1 MLLSLGIALA
11 LVALVSMLVMRG
23 TVGFLARGADN
34 GWDNAFT
41 YVLVSGAA
49 WAALVH
55 FVMPLGLFAFVAAC
69 LFIPVLQV
77 GALRWIYEIRAGRAL
92 VVAIVSTTATTTIIT
107 GLTLLAGVIAAYIMY
122 GRVID
127 DPMILVRI
135 ILRLIGLLPG
145 SVEG

>member
-11 LVALVSMLVMRG
+11 LVTLVSLLVMRG

-34 GWDNAFT
+34 GWDNALT
-41 YVLVSGAA
+41 YVLASGLT
-49 WAALVH
+49 WAALIH
-55 FVMPLGLFAFVAAC
+55 FVMPAGLFAFALAC
-69 LFIPVLQV
+69 VLVPVVQV
-77 GALRWIYEIRAGRAL
+77 GLLRWIYEIRAGRAL
-92 VVAIVSTTATTTIIT
+92 VVALVSTTVSTTIIT

-135 ILRLIGLLPG
+135 ILRLIGLLPRDTMP
-145 SVEG
+145 